1 MIPATDKHYT
11 AAIIERRD
19 FSEDLWLIR
28 VDPEG
33 HSSLRLDIMQ
43 GLHVRGGLLHTRERR
58 SSRVGWL
65 KFAS

>member
-1 MIPATDKHYT
+1 MVPATDKHHT

-19 FSEDLWLIR
+19 FSEDLWRIH
-28 VDPEG
+28 VDPGEPF
-33 HSSLRLDIMQ
+33 RLTLDNMQ

-58 SSRVGWL
+58 SSRAGWL

>member
-1 MIPATDKHYT
+1 MVPATDKHYT

-19 FSEDLWLIR
+19 LQRSALIMATGVSNGR
-28 VDPEG
+28 TP
-33 HSSLRLDIMQ
+33 SCP
-43 GLHVRGGLLHTRERR
+43 LHVRGGLLHTREGG